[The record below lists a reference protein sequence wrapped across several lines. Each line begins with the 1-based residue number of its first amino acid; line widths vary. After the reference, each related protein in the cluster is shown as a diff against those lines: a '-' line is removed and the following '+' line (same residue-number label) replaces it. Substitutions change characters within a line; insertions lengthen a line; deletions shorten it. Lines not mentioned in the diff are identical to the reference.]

1 MDPTILLPA
10 AVTALL
16 VLLAFFVWVSRRR
29 QRTPAI
35 SVRPRPVLDG
45 ARGRLFEILRAG
57 LPNHRI
63 LARVPFSAFLEP
75 RGHPP
80 LELDAQVADFLVCDG
95 TFRVVAVVE
104 LADGRRHSERDS
116 LLRDAALPLV
126 RWAADGLPDASEVRE
141 TIRDLESLRA
151 MSEHMDDERGDDGRS
166 ASPEPTQEPGER
178 REPHL

>member
-1 MDPTILLPA
+1 MDSTILLPA

-29 QRTPAI
+29 QRTPTI

-45 ARGRLFEILRAG
+45 ARRRLYETLQAG
-57 LPNHRI
+57 LPNHRV
-63 LARVPFSAFLEP
+63 LARVPFSVFLEP
-75 RGHPP
+75 RGKPP
-80 LELDAQVADFLVCDG
+80 LALGDQIADFLVCDSQ
-95 TFRVVAVVE
+95 FRVVAVAE
-104 LADGRRHSERDS
+104 LADGRQHRERDA

-126 RWAADGLPDASEVRE
+126 RWAPDTLPVASEVRE

-151 MSEHMDDERGDDGRS
+151 MSEHVDDDSADDGGG
-166 ASPEPTQEPGER
+166 ALQDEPPMHGDR